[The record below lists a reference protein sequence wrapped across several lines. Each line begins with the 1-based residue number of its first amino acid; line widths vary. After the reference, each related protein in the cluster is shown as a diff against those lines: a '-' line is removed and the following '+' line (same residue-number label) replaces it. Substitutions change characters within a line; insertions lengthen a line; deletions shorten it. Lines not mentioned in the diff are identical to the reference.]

1 MQGTTGYGDSKEK
14 GILIRS
20 NKYFYM
26 GEIFK
31 SLSRINFEEF
41 KSTRDEKY
49 WKNFNSTIF
58 NIFFPFDIN

>member
-1 MQGTTGYGDSKEK
+1 MQDTTGYGDSKEK

-31 SLSRINFEEF
+31 SLSRINFEE
-41 KSTRDEKY
+41 
-49 WKNFNSTIF
+49 
-58 NIFFPFDIN
+58 